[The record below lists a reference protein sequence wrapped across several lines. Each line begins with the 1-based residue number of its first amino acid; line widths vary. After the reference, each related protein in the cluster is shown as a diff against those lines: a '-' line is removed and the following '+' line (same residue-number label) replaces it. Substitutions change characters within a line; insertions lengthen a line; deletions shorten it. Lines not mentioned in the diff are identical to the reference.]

1 MGKQKRDHIYTNHK
15 QKLVKVLADTI
26 QLYLKMTRLEKLY
39 EKEKYQICENLK
51 EDKHV
56 KIKSGKFFL
65 GAEVPQH

>member
-1 MGKQKRDHIYTNHK
+1 M
-15 QKLVKVLADTI
+15 ADTI

>member
-1 MGKQKRDHIYTNHK
+1 
-15 QKLVKVLADTI
+15 
-26 QLYLKMTRLEKLY
+26 MTRLEKLY

-51 EDKHV
+51 EDEHV